1 MCNNNKKI
9 ADEDTKQRILIVDDV
24 SLNQHVLKMAL
35 KQNYE
40 LLLASSGEEAL
51 SMAYTKPQPDLI
63 LLDVSMPGMDGYE
76 ACQRLKKIP
85 ETQYIPVI
93 FVTSHADREAEKHGF
108 ALGAVDYIIKP
119 ISVPILRA
127 RIKTHLSLYRTITD
141 LRLALAEIK
150 ALNGLLPM
158 CSWCRKMRDDSGY
171 WLQVEQ
177 YLNDHTG
184 IMVTHGICP
193 ECKQIHFPDA

>member
-51 SMAYTKPQPDLI
+51 CMAYTKPQPDLI

-85 ETQYIPVI
+85 DTQNIPII

-108 ALGAVDYIIKP
+108 TLGAVDYIVKP

-127 RIKTHLSLYRTITD
+127 RVKTHLSLHRTITE